1 MALEI
6 PTRPTKCALNVFYIF
21 CSFIYYERQ
30 EKFFA
35 VFYIAKIL
43 IVLNL
48 TKVERGKLKC
58 SLRIALW
65 VKSKM
70 AATMEGEWV
79 LDLPDCHFTV

>member
-1 MALEI
+1 MTFEI
-6 PTRPTKCALNVFYIF
+6 PTRPTKCALNMFYIF
-21 CSFIYYERQ
+21 CSLIYYERH

-35 VFYIAKIL
+35 AFFIAKIL

-48 TKVERGKLKC
+48 TKVERGKLKS
-58 SLRIALW
+58 SLRIVLR

-79 LDLPDCHFTV
+79 LDLPD

>member
-1 MALEI
+1 M
-6 PTRPTKCALNVFYIF
+6 RH
-21 CSFIYYERQ
+21 
-30 EKFFA
+30 EKFLIAF
-35 VFYIAKIL
+35 FIAKIL

-48 TKVERGKLKC
+48 TKVERGKLKS

-79 LDLPDCHFTV
+79 LDLPD

>member
-1 MALEI
+1 MPERTFEI
-6 PTRPTKCALNVFYIF
+6 PTRPTKCALNKLYIV
-21 CSFIYYERQ
+21 CSLIYYERH
-30 EKFFA
+30 EKFFVA
-35 VFYIAKIL
+35 FFIAKIL

-48 TKVERGKLKC
+48 TKVEQGKLKS

-79 LDLPDCHFTV
+79 LDLPDL

>member
-1 MALEI
+1 MTFEI
-6 PTRPTKCALNVFYIF
+6 PTWPTKCALNMFSMF
-21 CSFIYYERQ
+21 CSLIYYERHA
-30 EKFFA
+30 KFFVA
-35 VFYIAKIL
+35 FFIAKIL

-48 TKVERGKLKC
+48 TKVERGKLKS

-79 LDLPDCHFTV
+79 LDLPG

>member
-1 MALEI
+1 MTFDI
-6 PTRPTKCALNVFYIF
+6 PTWPTKCALNMFSMF
-21 CSFIYYERQ
+21 CSLIYYERR
-30 EKFFA
+30 EKFFFFA
-35 VFYIAKIL
+35 FFIAKVL

-48 TKVERGKLKC
+48 TKVERGKLKS

-79 LDLPDCHFTV
+79 LDLPD

>member
-1 MALEI
+1 M
-6 PTRPTKCALNVFYIF
+6 RDMR
-21 CSFIYYERQ
+21 SFFV
-30 EKFFA
+30 KFF
-35 VFYIAKIL
+35 IAKIL

-48 TKVERGKLKC
+48 TKVERGKLKS

-79 LDLPDCHFTV
+79 LDLPYK

>member
-1 MALEI
+1 MRDMRSFFVAL
-6 PTRPTKCALNVFYIF
+6 F
-21 CSFIYYERQ
+21 
-30 EKFFA
+30 
-35 VFYIAKIL
+35 IAKIL

-48 TKVERGKLKC
+48 TKVERGKLKS

-79 LDLPDCHFTV
+79 LDLPD